1 MSRSQISRI
10 VSPDILQKEVPQ
22 DTIFLLAVALEISED
37 PMDKLDTFLV
47 YFLLLLIRK
56 KTMSEVPKKNDKV
69 SEQK

>member
-56 KTMSEVPKKNDKV
+56 KTISEVQKKNDKV

>member
-56 KTMSEVPKKNDKV
+56 KTMSEVQKKNDKV